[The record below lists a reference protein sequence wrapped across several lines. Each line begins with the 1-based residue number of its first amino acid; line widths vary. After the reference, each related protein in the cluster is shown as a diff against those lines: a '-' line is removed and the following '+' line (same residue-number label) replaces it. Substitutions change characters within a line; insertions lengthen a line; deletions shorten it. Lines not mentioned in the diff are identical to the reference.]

1 MKNYEILKFNSLDS
15 TNDFLKNNPE
25 NQTFNDQTIV
35 WTLEQTKGRGQQNAK
50 WETEPYKNLTFS
62 LLKYFENLPAKDHFL
77 LNMVVSLSILKVLK
91 EIQLTEIA
99 LKWPND
105 ILVSGKK
112 VCGIL
117 IENTLYQNRIKSSII
132 GIGLNVNQQDF
143 GALPKATSLKNLTGR
158 YYDLQEL
165 LVKISEEI
173 FSHLQALSLKKEE
186 DILSLYHQNL
196 FRKDKPSTFKSPQG
210 DIFMGFIRGVS
221 GQGELILELE
231 DQIIQHFRLK
241 EIEILY

>member
-15 TNDFLKNNPE
+15 TNDFLKNNSE
-25 NQTFNDQTIV
+25 DQVFNDQTIV
-35 WTLEQTKGRGQQNAK
+35 WTLNQIKGRGQQNSK

-62 LLKYFENLPAKDHFL
+62 LLKYFENLLAKDHFL

-91 EIQLTEIA
+91 EIQLTEIT

-117 IENTLYQNRIKSSII
+117 IENSLYQNRIKSSII
-132 GIGLNVNQQDF
+132 GIGINVNQQDF
-143 GALPKATSLKNLTGR
+143 GVLPKATSLKNLTGR
-158 YYDLQEL
+158 HYDLQEL
-165 LVKISEEI
+165 LVKVSEEI
-173 FSHLQALSLKKEE
+173 LFNLKDLSLKKQEE
-186 DILSLYHQNL
+186 ILSIYHQNL
-196 FRKDKPSTFKSPQG
+196 FRKDKPSTFKSSQG

-231 DQIIQHFRLK
+231 DQIIRHFRLK